1 MIGPLYVSNVNID
14 FLRRLYCLDACQRN
28 GTFGELVMAYQKL
41 SVILPA
47 AGNSTRFGAG
57 EKKTFISLDG
67 RAVWLRTADLFASR
81 PDLLELIL
89 VISAE
94 DEELVRFKFHA
105 NLAFMNV
112 KLVIGGAERVDSV
125 RSALCQVD
133 ASADL
138 VLIHDAV
145 RPCVSAE
152 KISEVISMAAQ
163 TGAAILATEVVQTVK
178 RVSCNSVIEETV
190 PRKNLWLAQT
200 PQVFRRD
207 IILKAYENVTNLGIR
222 PTDDAEVVEA
232 SGYSVTVV
240 PCPYTNIKITNRE
253 DLAMAE
259 LILKSKVDNTPRN
272 WHPFAD
278 EDQW

>member
-1 MIGPLYVSNVNID
+1 MQASATSL
-14 FLRRLYCLDACQRN
+14 
-28 GTFGELVMAYQKL
+28 FGEWFMAHQKL

-67 RAVWLRTADLFASR
+67 RAVWLRTAELFVNR
-81 PDLLELIL
+81 PDLSEIIL

-125 RSALCQVD
+125 RSALGQLD
-133 ASADL
+133 PSTDL

-145 RPCVSAE
+145 RPCVSSE
-152 KISEVISMAAQ
+152 KISEVVAMAGQ
-163 TGAAILATEVVQTVK
+163 TGAAILATQVVQTVK
-178 RVSCNSVIEETV
+178 RVSGNSVIEDTV
-190 PRKNLWLAQT
+190 SRKNLWLAQT

-207 IILKAYENVTNLGIR
+207 VILRAYQNIEKLDTR

-232 SGYSVTVV
+232 SGYPVTVV
-240 PCPYTNIKITNRE
+240 PCPYTNIKITTRE
-253 DLAMAE
+253 DLALAE
-259 LILKSKVDNTPRN
+259 LILKAKVDTAPRN

>member
-1 MIGPLYVSNVNID
+1 
-14 FLRRLYCLDACQRN
+14 
-28 GTFGELVMAYQKL
+28 MAHQKL

-57 EKKTFISLDG
+57 EKKTFIPLDG

-125 RSALCQVD
+125 RSALGQVD
-133 ASADL
+133 TSADL
-138 VLIHDAV
+138 VLI
-145 RPCVSAE
+145 
-152 KISEVISMAAQ
+152 
-163 TGAAILATEVVQTVK
+163 
-178 RVSCNSVIEETV
+178 
-190 PRKNLWLAQT
+190 WLAQT

-207 IILKAYENVTNLGIR
+207 IILKAYEYVTNLGIR